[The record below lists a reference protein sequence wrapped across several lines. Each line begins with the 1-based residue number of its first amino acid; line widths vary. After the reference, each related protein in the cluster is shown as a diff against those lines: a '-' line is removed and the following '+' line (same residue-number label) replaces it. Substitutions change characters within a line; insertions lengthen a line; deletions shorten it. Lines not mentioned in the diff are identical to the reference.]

1 MGRTTNQQLSR
12 PIFQT
17 STGQYPES
25 VTVREGGL
33 ELHGTL
39 SRTESRTRV
48 LARKINDPD
57 GVTCGYLH
65 RDTRTYT
72 TLST

>member
-1 MGRTTNQQLSR
+1 MGRTTNEQLSR
-12 PIFQT
+12 PIFRT
-17 STGQYPES
+17 RTGQNPES

-65 RDTRTYT
+65 RDARTYT